1 MEYATTIGV
10 DGLKFTD
17 RWNDELLVEF
27 NSQGRIEVSVQ
38 GTYVLL
44 EKPQVLDLIQNLVKH
59 ITDMGE

>member
-1 MEYATTIGV
+1 MEYATTIGG
-10 DGLKFTD
+10 DFLKFTD

-59 ITDMGE
+59 IADMGE